1 VLNIQN
7 LNAYYGRQ
15 QVLSDLSLKVND
27 GEMVGVF
34 GHNGAGKTTLLRSCV
49 GDTAVVTGKIAYRGR
64 EIRPG
69 QVHMNVRGGIGF
81 VPQGNN
87 VFRDLTVEQ
96 NLRIAGLRHSPTHI
110 ETVYKIFPLLH
121 ERMRQQ
127 AGSLSGGQQQMLA
140 LGLAFMTRPS
150 LLLLDEPTTGLAPII
165 VKDVLNAVKAVNQ
178 DEGTAV
184 IIVEQNVQATLKQ
197 VARAVVIKSGRII
210 FDGTSR
216 QLLDQV
222 DLWELF

>member
-1 VLNIQN
+1 MLNIQN
-7 LNAYYGRQ
+7 LNAYYGKQ
-15 QVLSDLSLKVND
+15 QVLFDLSLKVND
-27 GEMVGVF
+27 GEMVGIF

-49 GDTAVVTGKIAYRGR
+49 GETAVVTGTIVYRGQ

-69 QVHMNVRGGIGF
+69 QVHTNVRGGIGF

-87 VFRDLTVEQ
+87 VFRELTVEQ
-96 NLRIAGLRHSPTHI
+96 NLRIAGLTHSPTYV
-110 ETVYKIFPLLH
+110 ENVYNIFPLLG
-121 ERMRQQ
+121 ERKRQQ

-140 LGLAFMTRPS
+140 LGLAFMTRPT
-150 LLLLDEPTTGLAPII
+150 LLILDEPTTGLAPII

-178 DEGTAV
+178 KEGTTV

-197 VARAVVIKSGRII
+197 VARAVVVKSGRII
-210 FDGTSR
+210 FDGPSR
-216 QLLDQV
+216 RLLDQV